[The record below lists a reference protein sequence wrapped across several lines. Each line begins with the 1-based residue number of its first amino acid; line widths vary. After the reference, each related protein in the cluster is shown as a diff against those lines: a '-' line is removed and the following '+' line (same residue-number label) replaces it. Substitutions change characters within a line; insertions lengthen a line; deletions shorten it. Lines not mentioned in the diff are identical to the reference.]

1 MTLRQL
7 LWAGALASALLVGA
21 LWATTPSC
29 EGLTPSEC
37 YEVIQ

>member
-1 MTLRQL
+1 MSFHHL
-7 LWAGALASALLVGA
+7 LGAGALASALLLTA

>member
-1 MTLRQL
+1 MTFRGL
-7 LWAGALASALLVGA
+7 LWAAVALSALLVGA

-29 EGLTPSEC
+29 EGLSPAQC